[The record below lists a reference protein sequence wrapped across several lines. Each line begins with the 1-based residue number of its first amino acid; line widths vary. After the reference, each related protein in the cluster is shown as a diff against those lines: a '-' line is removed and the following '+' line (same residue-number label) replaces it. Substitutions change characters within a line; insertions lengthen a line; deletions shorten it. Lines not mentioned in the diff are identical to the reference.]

1 MVVLLMYHMTFSAMF
16 VDFLY
21 DHFDDPGAVHIIWS
35 DGPSSEFK
43 SKFRVK
49 FFQSHTQEHKT
60 DFVQKYFATSHGKG
74 VDGIGGKAKA
84 FVRAKVMSKGMT
96 ESLFSNQMI
105 FQKHQSS
112 YQTKCR

>member
-43 SKFRVK
+43 SKFMVK
-49 FFQSHTQEHKT
+49 LFQSHTQEHKT

-74 VDGIGGKAKA
+74 VVDGIGGKAKA
-84 FVRAKVMSKGMT
+84 FV
-96 ESLFSNQMI
+96 
-105 FQKHQSS
+105 
-112 YQTKCR
+112 